1 MTGTYISC
9 LMTIFAHHYWALVDQ
24 ALVTF
29 PVRDVKSSSLQFKAA
44 SHCSLF
50 VSLEWLR
57 KKSVDSWAHFKQ
69 EALVKILFFVVLAIH
84 WSYNCWSSVL
94 LVIYNTKSNPT
105 GMLISTHSA
114 AKNTH
119 MIYPVEPHTISSVMM

>member
-1 MTGTYISC
+1 M
-9 LMTIFAHHYWALVDQ
+9 DQ

-29 PVRDVKSSSLQFKAA
+29 PVRDVKSSSLLPIAA
-44 SHCSLF
+44 YLSHLNDEGKNQSILELISNMKLLSRYCSLLSWQYIDLITVEVPF
-50 VSLEWLR
+50 CWL
-57 KKSVDSWAHFKQ
+57 
-69 EALVKILFFVVLAIH
+69 
-84 WSYNCWSSVL
+84 
-94 LVIYNTKSNPT
+94 YNTKSNPT